1 MVRGGGGAE
10 AGDDGA
16 ASVASRLMRVA
27 EGAERR
33 RFCGCERSRWHQK
46 PPCAVKRQPP
56 EGAAI
61 LPRKRLLS
69 RPLVGRRRGFQFAVL
84 PNFTVKRRRA
94 GIVQNPIVSA
104 HSAEAGEGAGAPNAA
119 AGGIGLQRGF
129 AALLMR
135 FASRNAWRARAP
147 FSPKWEMRGR
157 RAQRAA

>member
-10 AGDDGA
+10 AGDDGV
-16 ASVASRLMRVA
+16 ASAASRLMRVA

-33 RFCGCERSRWHQK
+33 RFCECERSRGHQK

-69 RPLVGRRRGFQFAVL
+69 RPLVGCRRGFQFAVL
-84 PNFTVKRRRA
+84 PNFTVKRRGA

-104 HSAEAGEGAGAPNAA
+104 HSAEAGEGAGARPMPP
-119 AGGIGLQRGF
+119 Q
-129 AALLMR
+129 AALGCSAALPRCSCVLLRETHGAPARR
-135 FASRNAWRARAP
+135 FRRS
-147 FSPKWEMRGR
+147 GR
-157 RAQRAA
+157 